1 MSGKSLMRNAAA
13 LMITSVCAAL
23 FASIP
28 PARAQQLQVLAASPP
43 AQDSAPEVT
52 VSRRLIL
59 HDISINGGAVDADS
73 QPVLDYAI
81 QLLRQYPATRVY
93 LSGQG
98 DPATVHRQAEAVAQY
113 LRRRGIPGSRLTV
126 QDPGAAQTA
135 AYHGSS
141 EAGVIVLNLTTPCGG
156 CSSDRSS

>member
-13 LMITSVCAAL
+13 LMLTGVCAAL
-23 FASIP
+23 FASIS
-28 PARAQQLQVLAASPP
+28 PARAQQLQVLGASPP
-43 AQDSAPEVT
+43 APELT

-59 HDISINGGAVDADS
+59 HDISINGGAVDPDS

-98 DPATVHRQAEAVAQY
+98 DPATAQRQAEAVAQY
-113 LRRRGIPGSRLTV
+113 LQRRGIPGSRLTV
-126 QDPGAAQTA
+126 QDAGAAQTV
-135 AYHGSS
+135 AYRGSS
-141 EAGVIVLNLTTPCGG
+141 EAGVIVLNLTTPCSS